1 MSVDHLDESLSNLQG
16 WGEGLWHTREAWS
29 GEESLEVEAAW
40 LQSAADFAACCEEMV
55 SRTDVGPVVRR
66 CAWALNP
73 ALWAPVHGGSLM
85 LRRLGARD
93 TQAVHA
99 LLQEPTF
106 LAHYSRGLPTELA
119 QVAQWMRAAQ
129 APRWP
134 VRRIEFAVQ
143 CNKTGLLV
151 GLASLADV
159 SVEDRRAEFLVG
171 VNPSLIASSLHSWGI
186 EAAALLLY
194 YAFERLGL
202 AKLTSLVFEDNPRA
216 LRSTIG
222 LGFVPEGRLRDHVWD
237 RAGQKFFSV
246 HVQSLLRT
254 EYDQSQLL
262 KRLRG
267 RFLREPQIVK

>member
-1 MSVDHLDESLSNLQG
+1 L
-16 WGEGLWHTREAWS
+16 T
-29 GEESLEVEAAW
+29 
-40 LQSAADFAACCEEMV
+40 
-55 SRTDVGPVVRR
+55 
-66 CAWALNP
+66 
-73 ALWAPVHGGSLM
+73 
-85 LRRLGARD
+85 LRRLGAWD

-99 LLQEPTF
+99 LLQVPTF
-106 LAHYSRGLPTELA
+106 VAHYSRGLPTELG

-134 VRRIEFAVQ
+134 VRRIEFAVF
-143 CNKTGLLV
+143 CNTSGHLV

-171 VNPSLIASSLHSWGI
+171 VNSSLNASSLQSWGI
-186 EAAALLLY
+186 EAAALLLH

-222 LGFVPEGRLRDHVWD
+222 LGFVTEGLLRDHVWD
-237 RAGQKFFSV
+237 RAGQRYLSV
-246 HVQSLLRT
+246 HVQSILRT
-254 EYDQSQLL
+254 EYDQSPLL

-267 RFLREPQIVK
+267 RYLR